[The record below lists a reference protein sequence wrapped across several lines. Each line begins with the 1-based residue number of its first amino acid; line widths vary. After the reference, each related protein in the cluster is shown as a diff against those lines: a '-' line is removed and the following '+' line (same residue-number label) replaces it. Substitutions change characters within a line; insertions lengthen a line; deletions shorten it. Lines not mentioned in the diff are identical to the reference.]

1 MKRELWLFTMYFP
14 YGNGEAFL
22 ENELPILAKGFQR
35 VKLFPLLADGAVRP
49 LPPNVEVVKLFST
62 AEAYRPISLGHLLA
76 ALPRAWKVWQMGRG
90 SAPSQAV
97 FNKHKREFRS
107 QLRQALERERLL
119 RQRIAMDYDPARI
132 TLYSYWTSDW
142 ATVLALWKIRQ
153 PDVEFVTRM
162 HGFDLF
168 AERAPDGWQK
178 FQTFHVAQANRIH
191 IASQAGLDDMVSRWP
206 MLTDTFRL
214 ARLGTT
220 DHGLGPWWNSEE
232 LRVVSCSNFV
242 ELKRLPLLV
251 EALSKVLAPV
261 HWTHFGDGPMRTVV
275 ERLIKTLP
283 PNVRVDLMGS
293 RPNAEVMNW
302 YMKNPVDVF
311 VHASCTEGG
320 APVALQEAVSFGIPL
335 VAADA
340 GGVREVVTE
349 ASGALLPNDLT
360 ADLLGKALNDFRGSR
375 WHTPEA
381 RAEVRAFWASRFNA
395 AEVYGRFVE
404 ELQEQ

>member
-1 MKRELWLFTMYFP
+1 MKKELWLFTTHFP
-14 YGNGEAFL
+14 YGNGESFL
-22 ENELPILAKGFQR
+22 ENELPILAKGFQH
-35 VKLFPLLADGAVRP
+35 VKIFPMLAMDKQRALPSNVDVINLFTAEEFYRP
-49 LPPNVEVVKLFST
+49 SGIFST
-62 AEAYRPISLGHLLA
+62 LR
-76 ALPRAWKVWQMGRG
+76 ALPILLPVWRVCRR
-90 SAPSQAV
+90 SAPSPSIFA
-97 FNKHKREFRS
+97 KHRRELVS
-107 QLRQALERERLL
+107 QLRQALQRERLF
-119 RQRIAMDYDPARI
+119 RSHMAKEYDPQRVV
-132 TLYSYWTSDW
+132 LYAYWTAGW
-142 ATVLALWKIRQ
+142 ATVLGLWKMRR

-162 HGFDLF
+162 HGFELF

-178 FQTFHVAQANRIH
+178 FQSFHATQAQRIH

-206 MLTDTFRL
+206 VHKDTFRL

-220 DHGLGPWWNSEE
+220 DHGLGPWWNCEE

-242 ELKRLPLLV
+242 ELKRVPLIA
-251 EALSKVLAPV
+251 EALRKIQGPV
-261 HWTHFGDGPMRTVV
+261 HWTHFGDGPMRAGV
-275 ERLIKTLP
+275 EALIKTLP

-293 RPNAEVMNW
+293 RPNAEVMTW

-311 VHASCTEGG
+311 VHASYTEGG
-320 APVALQEAVSFGIPL
+320 APVALQEAASFGIPL

-349 ASGALLPNDLT
+349 ASGALLPNDLS

-381 RAEVRAFWASRFNA
+381 RANVRAFWASRFNA

-404 ELQEQ
+404 ELPGE